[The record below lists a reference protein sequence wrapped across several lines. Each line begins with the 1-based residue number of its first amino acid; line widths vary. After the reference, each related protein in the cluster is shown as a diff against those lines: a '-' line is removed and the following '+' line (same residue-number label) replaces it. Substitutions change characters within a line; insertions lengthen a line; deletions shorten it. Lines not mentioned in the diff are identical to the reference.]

1 MEDIIAKGWQMRT
14 EEIRTIQENV
24 WRVRTN
30 KGLFALKRSLL
41 KEKNLGFI
49 CATEESLPRHGFDGF
64 ARLLKTAKGQL
75 YLKDPEGLYTLHQWI
90 PGEKCDFDSTEH
102 LFSAAAALSDFHLRG
117 REKALKGISSG
128 RADYFAHAEHLHA
141 RIKEL
146 RRFYR
151 LSLRGPQNDFTK
163 LYRAY
168 YPAFTAKAVAA
179 FNALLAS
186 EYPRLAAEAEAV
198 GAFIH
203 YDVAARNFMINGEK
217 AYLIDFDYCC
227 CGLPLTDLMRMTK
240 RAMKRGEDFE
250 KKIDA
255 LCDGYQQTRKLTAG
269 EAGVLCAM
277 LLFPQKF
284 WRLSHRYFCEK
295 RDRNEEL
302 YAKKMLFAAEELEKE
317 DLWLAKLK
325 DKLEV
330 LP

>member
-1 MEDIIAKGWQMRT
+1 MEDIIAKGWKMRA

-30 KGLFALKRSLL
+30 EGLFALKRSLL

-49 CATEESLPRHGFDGF
+49 CAAEESLPYHGFDGF
-64 ARLLKTAKGQL
+64 ARLQKTAKGQL
-75 YLKDPEGLYTLHQWI
+75 YLKDAAGLYTLHRWI
-90 PGEKCDFDSTEH
+90 PGEKCDFDQAEH
-102 LFSAAAALSDFHLRG
+102 LFSAAAALSDFHLRA
-117 REKALKGISSG
+117 REKTLCLLSSG

-146 RRFYR
+146 RRFYQ
-151 LSLRGPQNDFTK
+151 LSLRDPQNDFTK
-163 LYRAY
+163 LYRSY

-179 FNALLAS
+179 LNTLLAS
-186 EYPRLAAEAEAV
+186 EYPRLAAEAKAV
-198 GAFIH
+198 GSFIH
-203 YDVAARNFMINGEK
+203 YDVAARNFIIREEK

-255 LCDGYQQTRKLTAG
+255 LCDGYQQTRKLTAA
-269 EAGVLCAM
+269 EVGVLCAM

-295 RDRNEEL
+295 RDRNDEL
-302 YAKKMLFAAEELEKE
+302 YAKKMLLAAEELEKE
-317 DLWLAKLK
+317 DRWLAKLK